1 MKQHLSLIAAVG
13 ENGAIGRNNGLIW
26 RFRKDMMRFRSL
38 TTSHAVIMGKNT
50 MQSLP
55 RPLPNRVNI
64 VLANLNVRI
73 EGFVIAHSIEE
84 ALGLA
89 GHDDEIFF
97 IGGANVYAQ
106 AIPIVDRMYLT
117 EVSHAPEDAD
127 TFFPEFDRN
136 GWVEASR
143 EPEDEGGYRFDFV
156 IYDRK

>member
-1 MKQHLSLIAAVG
+1 MKRRLSLIAAVA

-55 RPLPNRVNI
+55 HPLPNRVNI
-64 VLANLNVRI
+64 VLANLNVKI
-73 EGFVIAHSIEE
+73 EGFVIAYSIEE

-89 GHDDEIFF
+89 CHDNEVFF

-106 AIPIVDRMYLT
+106 AIPLVDRMYLT
-117 EVSHAPEDAD
+117 EVHHAPKDAD

-136 GWVEASR
+136 KWVETSR
-143 EPEDEGGYRFDFV
+143 EFEDESGYHFDFV
-156 IYDRK
+156 VYDRK